1 MVGSTTLQPGE
12 STALELPL
20 FMGMHLGMSEGH
32 VFAVDIRSNDPVEPV
47 KTVRWRF
54 TTKELDWKS
63 WLDKAYQTAAE
74 AK

>member
-12 STALELPL
+12 STSLELPL

-47 KTVRWRF
+47 KTLRWSF
-54 TTKELDWKS
+54 TAKNLDWRT
-63 WLDKAYQTAAE
+63 WMGKASESPSE
-74 AK
+74 AN